1 MVVEIDNV
9 ELSFADK
16 LLLNGIYL
24 KAETGKITG
33 ILGGN
38 GCGKTSLLKILFGSL
53 EARTKLIRIDKKPF
67 LRPLFQSGIVKY
79 LPQHPYIPGHLKIR
93 TVFKL
98 YQLTWE
104 EFLKDFENF
113 RAYEKFTVKEL
124 SGGERRVIEAY
135 LILHS
140 QAKIILLDEPFTHL
154 APVYVEKFTGI
165 LQKEVKEKAIIIT
178 DHMFHHVI
186 DLADDLYFLK
196 NGHIQ
201 LIKDPLELE
210 DFKYLSP
217 GTLDK
222 I

>member
-1 MVVEIDNV
+1 MLVEIDNV
-9 ELSFADK
+9 ELSFSEK

-38 GCGKTSLLKILFGSL
+38 GCGKTSLLNIFFGSL
-53 EARTKLIRIDKKPF
+53 EARTKLIRIDNKPY

-79 LPQHPYIPGHLKIR
+79 LPQHPYIPGHLKIK

-98 YQLTWE
+98 FEIFWE
-104 EFLKDFENF
+104 EFLQDFENF
-113 RAYEKFTVKEL
+113 RAYEKLTIKEL

-135 LILHS
+135 LIIRS
-140 QAKIILLDEPFTHL
+140 KAEIILLDEPFTHL
-154 APVYVEKFTGI
+154 APVYVEKFTRI
-165 LQKEVKEKAIIIT
+165 LQEEAKDKAIIIT

-217 GTLDK
+217 GTLGN

>member
-9 ELSFADK
+9 ELSFSDK

-24 KAETGKITG
+24 KAETGRITG

-38 GCGKTSLLKILFGSL
+38 GCGKTSLLNILFGSL
-53 EARTKLIRIDKKPF
+53 EAKTKLIRIDNKPH
-67 LRPLFQSGIVKY
+67 LKPLFQSGIARY
-79 LPQHPYIPGHLKIR
+79 LPQHPYIPGHLKLK
-93 TVFKL
+93 TVFGLFKIS
-98 YQLTWE
+98 WE
-104 EFLKDFENF
+104 EFLRDFKNF
-113 RAYEKFTVKEL
+113 KAYEKFTVKEL

-135 LILHS
+135 LIIRS
-140 QAKIILLDEPFTHL
+140 KAEIILLDEPFTHL
-154 APVYVEKFTGI
+154 APVYVEKFTRI
-165 LQKEVKEKAIIIT
+165 LKIEAKTKAIIIT

-186 DLADDLYFLK
+186 DLADDLYFLQ

-210 DFKYLSP
+210 DFKYLNP